1 MPRKGVVTEMPAV
14 RQSWHQAVAEDLL
27 ARITDGTYAVG
38 DRLPTE
44 GELCVRYN
52 LARGTVRQALDRLQQ
67 LGMIERRAGAGTR
80 VVASAPVGP
89 YQPFAFSPSDIAA
102 LAATTRLLRPQIFD
116 TAIDAR
122 IARRIGAR
130 AGSRWHVLRGVRV
143 RRDDPST
150 ALCWSEHY
158 TRGSIATDPRNTEFS
173 AESLKEFRVEQRVS
187 AALLDDDIAE
197 VLDAESG
204 GPALVVTRRLS
215 DRKGRLINV
224 GIYTH
229 PADRYEITTVVS
241 PGRPAVG

>member
-1 MPRKGVVTEMPAV
+1 MQSTPHKGVVTEVPAV
-14 RQSWHQAVAEDLL
+14 RQPWHQAVAEELL
-27 ARITDGTYAVG
+27 ARIADGTYAVG

-44 GELCVRYN
+44 GELCVTYN

-80 VVASAPVGP
+80 VVASAPIGP

-102 LAATTRLLRPQIFD
+102 LAATTRLLRPQLFD
-116 TAIDAR
+116 TVIDAHL
-122 IARRIGAR
+122 ARRIGAR
-130 AGSRWHVLRGVRV
+130 AGSRWHVLQGVRV
-143 RRDDPST
+143 RRDDPET
-150 ALCWSEHY
+150 PLCWSEHY
-158 TRGSIATDPRNTEFS
+158 TRGSVRTDPRKTAFS

-187 AALLDDDIAE
+187 AALLDDDMAE
-197 VLDAESG
+197 ALDAEGG
-204 GPALVVTRRLS
+204 GPALVVTRGLS

-241 PGRPAVG
+241 PGR